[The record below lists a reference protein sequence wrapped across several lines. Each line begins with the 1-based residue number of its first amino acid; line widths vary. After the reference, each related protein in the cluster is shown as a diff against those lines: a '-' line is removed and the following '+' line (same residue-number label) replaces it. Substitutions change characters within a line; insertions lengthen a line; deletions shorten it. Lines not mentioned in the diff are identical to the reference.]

1 MKGAPWPGVFVTTW
15 PEDVFGIFSAKL
27 LEGPVDVDIFGLCS
41 AKLLEEDVESEA
53 VHEILVL
60 FPLLFLLGRDR
71 RGEALE

>member
-1 MKGAPWPGVFVTTW
+1 MIFKDLCGIFSAKLL
-15 PEDVFGIFSAKL
+15 EDDVEVDLFGIFSAKL
-27 LEGPVDVDIFGLCS
+27 LDG
-41 AKLLEEDVESEA
+41 DVESEA